1 MFKHNPSVF
10 KSLTLRVFAMM
21 RQRCRYFCHNE
32 FGSELQ
38 RNRKELSDDVRQD
51 MYKET
56 TFLER
61 NTVLRNCLMFLC
73 NVHLAY
79 NYVFLNYLLKL
90 TGFLFLKICTVFS
103 GRNKF

>member
-10 KSLTLRVFAMM
+10 KSLTLLVFAMM

-90 TGFLFLKICTVFS
+90 TGFLFLKNMHSF
-103 GRNKF
+103 